1 MSYLELI
8 PEVRSIYALI
18 SIITF
23 VISVTDFVRN
33 VSSFKNKSSAGI
45 PAATALINLALYYIY
60 GYSVETILEGP
71 QHLRYSG
78 FYDNILKMPAAAFGL
93 LLFGTLAV
101 ASVSYHLT
109 SMKIN
114 SSITLRSIREG
125 FNSIDTGVLMYRD
138 GGFIL
143 LANTIMQDISV
154 SLTGKRVTNGESFE
168 KVVSSP
174 DNHIVLSDGSVYLIK
189 KNSLTLEGKKVNEL
203 TAIDVT
209 EQTRLRKEIRKLEEQ
224 KEEFNKRLSDYAK
237 KVDEVT
243 IKKEILDTKIDVHGA
258 LGNALL
264 LSKSYLKNDKSAPD
278 KESLKSMWHKA
289 IIFKDTDITQKEDSF
304 GKALYEAAKVC
315 GITLTI
321 DGKIPSP
328 ENAHIRKIL
337 STATREAIINASR
350 HAGADKVDIEIL
362 SEGNVTCLVFT
373 NNGKT
378 PDKVT
383 EGGGLSSLRQLV
395 EDQGGTMKVMAVPQF
410 RIIIMAPEKKS

>member
-8 PEVRSIYALI
+8 PEVRMIYALI

-23 VISVTDFVRN
+23 SISVTDFVRI
-33 VSSFKNKSSAGI
+33 VSTFKEKTAAFV
-45 PAATALINLALYYIY
+45 PALIAVINLALYYVY
-60 GYSVETILEGP
+60 GYAVDTIKEGP
-71 QHLRYSG
+71 QHLFYSEY
-78 FYDNILKMPAAAFGL
+78 YDRVIEMPAVAFGI

-101 ASVSYHLT
+101 ASVSY
-109 SMKIN
+109 SVNSKKIN
-114 SSITLRSIREG
+114 STITLRSIRDG

-143 LANTIMQDISV
+143 LANTIMQDISID
-154 SLTGKRVTNGESFE
+154 LTGKRVTNGENFE
-168 KVVSSP
+168 KLISTP

-189 KNSLTLEGKKVNEL
+189 ENTLTVDGKKVNEL

-224 KEEFNKRLSDYAK
+224 REEFNKRLSDYAQ

-264 LSKSYLKNDKSAPD
+264 LSKSYLKKDKNAPD
-278 KESLKSMWHKA
+278 KETLKSMWHKA
-289 IIFKDTDITQKEDSF
+289 IIFKDTNVMQHEDSF

-321 DGKIPSP
+321 DGDIPSP
-328 ENAHIRKIL
+328 ENVHIRKIL

-362 SEGNVTCLVFT
+362 SEDKVTCIVFT
-373 NNGKT
+373 NNGKV

-395 EDQGGTMKVMAVPQF
+395 EDNGGTMNVMSDPQF
-410 RIIIMAPEKKS
+410 RIIIMVPEKQS